1 MPQKTNLNVAPYYD
15 DFSQDKNFYKVLFR
29 PGYSIQAR
37 ELTQL
42 QSILQNQIES
52 FGKYAFKQGELVI
65 PGEVGI
71 NTKLPYV
78 KLSSV
83 SEIPTNVNGKIVYKK
98 YDITQLKG
106 LVLKGNTS
114 GVTATVID
122 ANIAIETAS
131 DVLYVNY
138 TNSGDASNEVN
149 FRQGETVEVVDGV
162 NTPLMV
168 VGTDGSV
175 LPTSI
180 SITDPDT
187 GVSST
192 LESPAMGYAS
202 AVKVEEGIYFV
213 NGYFVRNSEQLL
225 IVDGYYNKPSAKVGF
240 KITESIVTAEEDSS
254 LYDNAIGSSNYS
266 APGANRLKIVLDL
279 VKYNLN
285 STTDKNFIQILTVKN
300 GSVQSQI
307 TQTDYN
313 LIEQT
318 LARRTYDESGDYI
331 VEDFSLDVREYY
343 QNEGNLG
350 VYPLDDFGKVNGL
363 TVDDAKGKL
372 LASVSSGKAYVKGFE
387 IVNKETKYLPVSKAR
402 ETLDRSDIRLK
413 TSGLPTY
420 RITNTYGSTP
430 LNADGGDLTAYP
442 NVFLSSVFNDG
453 SIGLNGT
460 EGSNDSKQTVSRR
473 GSFFDQNKG
482 IKTVYVEK
490 ESDINLSTLNG
501 AASGVGTFT
510 NNGAADSNRTAGTYT
525 NVASTTA
532 QNGTGATFNVVV
544 AADGTPTVTLNT
556 AGTGYAAT
564 DTLSIS
570 DGLLGA
576 GGGAVVAVTVSTIS
590 GVDATDTFD
599 ERLTALS
606 TLYWVQGRN
615 VSGVPNTISSINVIG
630 YSEVTRPELDDPSG
644 SAATYLELTLEG
656 DKNLLDKFFTEYDSE
671 NSSDNGNRE
680 LYRTKVDGEND
691 ENRFGLIRDYNETVT
706 PVVGIAKPSNFTLVD
721 RGTGFSTD
729 TDIVLSK
736 GKKNDGTAVYNSI
749 FGLSYFDPQFFTK
762 ILLDDSIEGTGGF
775 VSGKYI
781 YGITSGAYGVV
792 EGSSTGSF
800 SKNKTLMVKTLFGT
814 FKSGEIIRDEDNNS
828 VRIAK
833 DNTISHFI
841 INFKGVGYES
851 TGCTLKI
858 DGIDYDSSKIGLNIS
873 TGKKVLQASIV
884 SREFVNIEYSKPPV
898 VLVNQKTGN
907 AEPSKV
913 AKITPVLVR
922 NSVTTYTPQNVKSF
936 YSEFGSGNSNVFT
949 SDIEIN
955 NEKYSEVI
963 SVTDFTFSG
972 IKGNKFIEC
981 NGFGGDTTKTLHQ
994 GDIVQFS
1001 DTTDTIVRC
1010 IVQYATQPSG
1020 VLKSRIYF
1028 DRALPENVSNTSVV
1042 RIRPAIQNFNQG
1054 TLLYKTGTKEVSS
1067 IVASSEDSKIIHYIR
1082 RDFVSTGSSSGGSIT
1097 FTAQLPFGTQRF
1109 VSFDESNFLITILD
1123 KGSATS
1129 IEKGDLIYIT
1139 ADQVNISASTD
1150 AASGLTSGS
1159 VVLSLPQTFFGGDA
1173 SNYTAFPKLK
1183 LSATLEV
1190 TKAKPRLKT
1199 AKLNTR
1205 IVIQSPGDRVIPFR
1219 GKNYDTQ
1226 SVETFTYADA
1236 FKLRYVYEGSTQD
1249 APTVDAAGNL
1259 VSGTD
1264 VSNRYTFDNG
1274 QRDTVYDVSR
1284 IILKPGFEAPVGQ
1297 LLIAFDYFDHTTG
1310 DFCTVDSYL
1319 HEAGV
1324 GADEIPT
1331 YNSPALG
1338 KVSLGDVLDFRPK
1351 VDNDA
1356 IISGYQDTSLLGST
1370 NSRSFAGGGGIVSS
1384 TPAPDSNLEYTFSFS
1399 QTQYLSRIDGVFLNK
1414 KGEFIVNEG
1423 NSSLNPTKPDQIE
1436 DAIAL
1441 YYMYIPAFTQTS
1453 KDVRI
1458 VPVDHKRYTMRD
1470 IGKLEKRIERLEYY
1484 TTLSI
1489 LEQQALN
1496 MQVFDGN
1503 GNNRFKS
1510 GFIVDN
1516 FETHKIGSLQSI
1528 DYKCSIDTQQ
1538 SVMRPQSKEDSF
1550 KLEEVN
1556 TRDDQRISAGYTN
1569 NTERLSLPFTEL
1581 KILGNDFATKTI
1593 NPNPFVVLQYAGDS
1607 FVGPNVDA
1615 WYDTSVA
1622 PLVTDNNTNLYSIFL
1637 AKDNLKDA
1645 FSSLYN
1651 SYKVNWLGANRSFF
1665 NIESFGDT
1673 NSDVSGSNVTSAS
1686 VSSSSNVSPDNNEIG
1701 KGISTKG
1708 VGSNVVST
1716 SLSFFARSIPVNYVI
1731 NRLKPNTTIYPFMEG
1746 QDISRWVNADS
1757 KYTGIAANSLSSF
1770 NTPIITDEN
1779 GNASGI
1785 LLIPAGNPPREN
1797 SVWTGD
1803 ADNLDY
1809 DTSASEIRF
1818 TTGVKTIRFTSSS
1831 TDASKDTVDTYAEVK
1846 YYATGILPENPSSI
1860 VSTSPAFFKAN
1871 EGTQVTDSNTENP
1884 VKPNPLAQT
1893 FTVEG
1898 FDGGVFGT
1906 SVDLFFSTKSSNI
1919 PIRVYLTDIQNGKPG
1934 KNIIPGTQKVINP
1947 DTYLRV
1953 LASDTLTVTR
1963 GENVTGQSSNASGP
1977 ISRVFDKNNIELVAS
1992 TTGIFSL
1999 TNDQIYTL
2007 VLDNHTGTSFKQDE
2021 TLTIPSIVS
2030 SNNANNTS
2038 LSLKIV
2044 KDSGRVTGLTVN
2056 STGVSYDSAIITLE
2070 SPQLPGGGGA
2080 TATVRVSNGKVYH
2093 SDIILSGSEYTEPPA
2108 VIIRGTGTGN
2118 SGAAIESSITIDTP
2132 AVRMGIATDQTG
2144 VTNST
2149 VSTNFKFDYPVYLQN
2164 DTEYALVLETDSI
2177 DYLVWASKLG
2187 ETEVATSTTVTT
2199 QPALGS
2205 LFKSQNTNSWTEDL
2219 FEDLKFTLHRAEFD
2233 ISRTAS
2239 VLLTNED
2246 LGYELLDTS
2255 SVETNTNSESSAT
2268 STLFKNNRS
2277 IIKINHFN
2285 NGFSNVGESYV
2296 FFKGG
2301 LDVGGISST
2310 ELNDTLYQVTN
2321 VGVDSYNI
2329 TSVNKATTSAFGGGS
2344 SLYASYNRKFEKI
2357 YASVP
2362 SLSFAQTKI
2371 NSSVKTTNIAPVDDN
2386 VGTFTTY
2393 SQTSDYE
2400 KTFLN
2405 EDFFFINQKVLAS
2418 RVNESINSIDRSL
2431 TYKVDLSSTVSYLSP
2446 LVDISKASI
2455 KTISNRIEN
2464 AGGQEDRFGRRDQ
2477 ILEFFPTWNFTVT
2490 NGTGTAITANQRIT
2504 GLTTNASG
2512 TILKVDGST
2521 LIVRVD
2527 TVNTFVQGE
2536 GLKFGTTTVLN
2547 PDSTGANAGVPK
2559 VTVTASE
2566 GNVTEVV
2573 PVIPN
2578 ISSPQS
2584 TIFVRDGSQ
2593 LNENYDNKIS
2603 GTVVLWNQNNKI
2615 LTVINDK
2622 KPINNDYTSNNSVGD
2637 YSRVAVGTSPAQVSD
2652 IIRVGDI
2659 IGWTGQTAGEEN
2671 YVMVS
2676 KITYEN
2682 GIDFVSDSQSK
2693 GTSTIASY
2701 VTKEVSIENPAT
2713 GIDVRLTANTVDVK
2727 NIEVLYRIKKS
2738 SSEDNFEDIEWVYF
2752 NDTGLPDVD
2761 VIATAENSISGIT
2774 EKQSSYQE
2782 LTYSVEDLSEYSSFA
2797 IKVVMKTTN
2806 PAFAPKI
2813 QDLRAVA
2820 SY

>member
-1 MPQKTNLNVAPYYD
+1 MPQKTNLNVTPYYD
-15 DFSQDKNFYKVLFR
+15 DFSQTKNFYKVLFR

-42 QSILQNQIES
+42 QSVLQNQIES

-83 SEIPTNVNGKIVYKK
+83 SEIPINVDGKIVYKK
-98 YDITQLKG
+98 YDITQLRG
-106 LVLKGNTS
+106 LVLRGNTS

-122 ANIAIETAS
+122 ANVATDTAS

-138 TNSGDASNEVN
+138 TNSGDASNEVT
-149 FRQGETVEVVDGV
+149 FRQGETLEVVDGV

-187 GVSST
+187 GASST
-192 LESPAMGYAS
+192 LESTAMGFAS

-213 NGYFVRNSEQLL
+213 NGYFVRNAEQLL
-225 IVDGYYNKPSAKVGF
+225 IIDPYYNKPSAKVGF
-240 KITESIVTAEEDSS
+240 KIIESVVTAEEDNS
-254 LYDNAIGSSNYS
+254 LYDNAIGSSNFS
-266 APGANRLKIVLDL
+266 APGANRLSITLDL
-279 VKYNLN
+279 VKYNLDV
-285 STTDKNFIQILTVKN
+285 STDKNFIQILTVRK
-300 GSVQSQI
+300 GAVQSQI
-307 TQTDYN
+307 VQTDYN
-313 LIEQT
+313 LLEQT
-318 LARRTYDESGDYI
+318 LARRTYDESGDYV

-343 QNEGNLG
+343 QEDGNLG
-350 VYPLDDFGKVNGL
+350 VYGQDEFGLVNGL
-363 TVDDAKGKL
+363 SVSDAKDKL
-372 LASVSSGKAYVKGFE
+372 IASVSSGKAYVKGFE

-402 ETLDRSDIRLK
+402 ETLDREDIRKK
-413 TSGLPTY
+413 TTGLPTY

-453 SIGLNGT
+453 SVGLNGS
-460 EGSNDSKQTVSRR
+460 EADNDSKQTTSRR
-473 GSFFDQNKG
+473 GHFFDQNQG
-482 IKTVYVEK
+482 IKTVYVQK
-490 ESDINLSTLNG
+490 EPNINLSTLNG
-501 AASGVGTFT
+501 ASSGVGTFA
-510 NNGAADSNRTAGTYT
+510 NNGVADSSRTAGTYT
-525 NVASTTA
+525 NVTTTTA
-532 QNGTGATFNVVV
+532 QNGTGATFDIVV
-544 AADGTPTVTLNT
+544 AADGTPTITLNQ
-556 AGTGYAAT
+556 AGTGYAST
-564 DTLSIS
+564 DTLSII
-570 DGLLGA
+570 DGNLGG
-576 GGGAVVAVTVSTIS
+576 GGGADITITVSTIS

-615 VSGVPNTISSINVIG
+615 VSGVPNTISPIDVIA
-630 YSEVTRPELDDPSG
+630 YSEVSRPELDDPASTPE
-644 SAATYLELTLEG
+644 TYLELTLAG
-656 DKNLLDKFFTEYDSE
+656 DKNLLDKFFTEYDAE
-671 NSSDNGNRE
+671 NSGDNGIRE
-680 LYRTKVDGEND
+680 LFRTKVDGEND
-691 ENRFGLIRDYNETVT
+691 QNRFGIIRDYNETIT
-706 PVVGIAKPSNFTLVD
+706 PVIGIAKPSNFTLVEK
-721 RGTGFSTD
+721 GTGFNTD
-729 TDIVLSK
+729 TDIILSK
-736 GKKNDGTAVYNSI
+736 GKLSDGTSVYNSI

-762 ILLDDSIEGTGGF
+762 LLLDDSTETTGGF
-775 VSGKYI
+775 TPGQYV
-781 YGITSGAYGVV
+781 YGVTSGAYGVV

-800 SKNKTLMVKTLFGT
+800 SKNKVLMVKTLFGT
-814 FKSGEIIRDEDNNS
+814 FKSGEIIRDENNNS
-828 VRIAK
+828 VRIAQ

-841 INFKGVGYES
+841 VTFQGVGYES
-851 TGCTLKI
+851 TGCSLKI
-858 DGIDYDSSKIGLNIS
+858 DGVDYDSSKIELDIS
-873 TGKKVLQASIV
+873 TSKKVLQANII
-884 SREFVNIEYSKPPV
+884 SREFVNVEYSKPPT
-898 VLVNQKTGN
+898 VLVNQKAGN
-907 AEPSKV
+907 AAPSKA

-922 NSVTTYTPQNVKSF
+922 NAVTTFTPQNVKSF
-936 YSEFGSGNSNVFT
+936 YAEFGSGNSNVFT

-955 NEKYSEVI
+955 NDQYVESI
-963 SVTDFTFSG
+963 PVTNFTFG
-972 IKGNKFIEC
+972 GEKGNKFIEC
-981 NGFGGDTTKTLHQ
+981 NGFGGDSTRVLQQ

-1001 DTTDTIVRC
+1001 DTDENIVRC
-1010 IVQYATQPSG
+1010 IVQYPTKPSG

-1028 DRALPENVSNTSVV
+1028 DRALPQNVSNTSVV
-1042 RIRPAIQNFNQG
+1042 RIRPNIKNFNQG
-1054 TLLYKTGTKEVSS
+1054 TLLYKTGTKQVSS
-1067 IVASSEDSKIIHYIR
+1067 IVATSEDSKITHYVR

-1109 VSFDESNFLITILD
+1109 VSFSESNFLVTILE

-1129 IEKGDLIYIT
+1129 IEKGDIIYLT
-1139 ADQVNISASTD
+1139 SDQVSISASTD

-1173 SNYTAFPKLK
+1173 SNYTEFPKLK

-1190 TKAKPRLKT
+1190 SKAKPRLKT

-1205 IVIQSPGDRVIPFR
+1205 IVIESPGDRVIPFR

-1236 FKLRYVYEGSTQD
+1236 FKLRYVYEGTTQD
-1249 APTVDAAGNL
+1249 PPTVDAGGNL

-1264 VSNRYTFDNG
+1264 VTNRYTFDDG

-1284 IILKPGFEAPVGQ
+1284 IILKPGFDAPVGQ

-1324 GADEIPT
+1324 GADEIPS

-1356 IISGYQDTSLLGST
+1356 IISGYQDSSLLGSVNT
-1370 NSRSFAGGGGIVSS
+1370 RSFAGGGGIVSS
-1384 TPAPDSNLEYTFSFS
+1384 TPAPDSNLEFTFSFS
-1399 QTQYLSRIDGVFLNK
+1399 QTQYLSRIDGLFLDK
-1414 KGEFIVNEG
+1414 KGKFYVKEG
-1423 NSSLNPTKPDQIE
+1423 NSSLNPTRPESIE
-1436 DAIAL
+1436 DSIAL
-1441 YYMYIPAFTQTS
+1441 YYMYIPAFTQSS

-1496 MQVFDGN
+1496 MQVIDGN

-1516 FETHKIGSLQSI
+1516 YETHKIGNLKSI
-1528 DYKCSIDTQQ
+1528 DYKCSVDTQQ

-1550 KLEEVN
+1550 MLEEIN
-1556 TRDDQRISAGYTN
+1556 TRNDQRTSAGYVRNGDRVT
-1569 NTERLSLPFTEL
+1569 LPFTEL
-1581 KILGNDFATKTI
+1581 EMVKNEFATKTI

-1607 FVGPNVDA
+1607 FIGPNVDS
-1615 WYDTSVA
+1615 WYDTSVE
-1622 PLVTDNNTNLYSIFL
+1622 PLVTDNNTNLYSIFI
-1637 AKDNLKDA
+1637 AKDNIKDA

-1665 NIESFGDT
+1665 NIESFADT
-1673 NSDVSGSNVTSAS
+1673 NSDLSGSNVTSAS

-1708 VGSNVVST
+1708 VGSNVVAT
-1716 SLSFFARSIPVNYVI
+1716 SLSFFARSIPLKFVI
-1731 NRLKPNTTIYPFMEG
+1731 NRLKPNTTVYPFMEG
-1746 QDISRWVNADS
+1746 QDISRWVNSDS
-1757 KYTGIAANSLSSF
+1757 KYTGIAGNSLSSF
-1770 NTPIITDEN
+1770 NTPIKTDAN

-1785 LLIPAGNPPREN
+1785 ILVPAGQPPREN
-1797 SVWTGD
+1797 SVWGGS
-1803 ADNLDY
+1803 AENLDY
-1809 DTSASEIRF
+1809 DTDSVEVRF
-1818 TTGVKTIRFTSSS
+1818 TTGVKTIRFTSSK
-1831 TDASKDTVDTYAEVK
+1831 TDAPKEDVETYAEVK
-1846 YYATGILPENPSSI
+1846 FYATGLLPENPASI
-1860 VSTSPAFFKAN
+1860 VSTAPAFFKAN
-1871 EGTQVTDSNTENP
+1871 EGTQTTDSNTENP
-1884 VKPNPLAQT
+1884 IKPNPLAQT
-1893 FTVEG
+1893 FTVDG
-1898 FDGGVFGT
+1898 FDGGIFAT
-1906 SVDLFFSTKSSNI
+1906 SVDLFFSTKSENI

-1934 KNIIPGTQKVINP
+1934 KNILPGTQKVLNP

-1953 LASDTLTVTR
+1953 LASDTLEVTK
-1963 GENVTGQSSNASGP
+1963 GEKVTGQSSNASGP
-1977 ISRVFDKNNIELVAS
+1977 ISKVFDKNNIELTPTS
-1992 TTGIFSL
+1992 TGVFSL
-1999 TNDQIYTL
+1999 SNDQVFTL

-2021 TLTIPSIVS
+2021 TLTIPSVTAA
-2030 SNNANNTS
+2030 NNANNTS

-2044 KDSGRVTGLTVN
+2044 KDSGRVTGLTVKD
-2056 STGVSYDSAIITLE
+2056 TGTSYNSAIITLE

-2093 SDIILSGSEYTEPPA
+2093 SDIVLSGSEYTEPPA

-2118 SGAAIESSITIDTP
+2118 SGAVIESSITIDTP
-2132 AVRMGIATDQTG
+2132 AVRMGISIDQDGT
-2144 VTNST
+2144 TNST
-2149 VSTNFKFDYPVYLQN
+2149 VPTNFKFDYPVYLQN

-2177 DYLVWASKLG
+2177 DYKVWASKLS
-2187 ETEVATSTTVTT
+2187 ETDVATSKTVAA

-2219 FEDLKFTLHRAEFD
+2219 FEDLKFTLHRAKFD
-2233 ISRTAS
+2233 VSRTAEL
-2239 VLLTNED
+2239 LLTNED
-2246 LGYELLDTS
+2246 LGYELLD
-2255 SVETNTNSESSAT
+2255 VNPIETNSNSQSGAT
-2268 STLFKNNRS
+2268 SNLFKNNRS
-2277 IIKINHFN
+2277 VIKVNHFN
-2285 NGFSNVGESYV
+2285 NGFSADGESYV

-2301 LDVGGISST
+2301 LDVGGIVKS

-2321 VGVDSYNI
+2321 VGIDSYNI
-2329 TSVNKATTSAFGGGS
+2329 ISVNKATSSAFGGGS
-2344 SLYASYNRKFEKI
+2344 SLFASYNRKFEKLHAI
-2357 YASVP
+2357 VP
-2362 SLSFAQTKI
+2362 TLEFADTKI
-2371 NSSVKTTNIAPVDDN
+2371 ESFVKTTNIKPIDDN
-2386 VGTFTTY
+2386 VGTFATY
-2393 SQTSDYE
+2393 SQPDYE

-2418 RVNESINSIDRSL
+2418 RVNESLNNVDRSL
-2431 TYKVDLSSTVSYLSP
+2431 TYKIMISSEQDTLSP
-2446 LVDISKASI
+2446 LVDLSRASL

-2464 AGGQEDRFGRRDQ
+2464 AEGKESRYGRRDQ
-2477 ILEFFPTWNFTVT
+2477 VLEFFPVWSFVVT
-2490 NGTGTAITANQRIT
+2490 NTSGVAITENQRVS

-2536 GLKFGTTTVLN
+2536 GLKFADSALN
-2547 PDSTGANAGVPK
+2547 PDTSGANAGIPK
-2559 VTVTASE
+2559 VTVTPSQ

-2578 ISSPQS
+2578 ESSPQS
-2584 TIFVRDGSQ
+2584 TVFVRDASQ

-2615 LTVINDK
+2615 LTIINNK
-2622 KPINNDYTSNNSVGD
+2622 KPLGDDYTSASGSGQF
-2637 YSRVAVGTSPAQVSD
+2637 SRVAVGVSPAQESD

-2659 IGWTGQTAGEEN
+2659 IGWTNQTAGEEN
-2671 YVMVS
+2671 YLMVS
-2676 KITYEN
+2676 NVSYTD
-2682 GIDFVSDSQSK
+2682 GIDFVSDIQSK
-2693 GTSTIASY
+2693 GTSSAASY
-2701 VTKEVSIENPAT
+2701 VTKEVSITNPAT
-2713 GIDVRLTANTVDVK
+2713 GIDVRMTANTVDIE
-2727 NIEVLYRIKKS
+2727 NIEVLYRVKKS
-2738 SSEDNFEDIEWVYF
+2738 SSEDNFEDLEWVYF
-2752 NDTGLPDVD
+2752 NETGLPDVD
-2761 VIATAENSISGIT
+2761 LIATAENSISGIT
-2774 EKQSSYQE
+2774 EKQEEYQE
-2782 LTYSVEDLSEYSSFA
+2782 LSYSVDNLPEFSSFA
-2797 IKVVMKTTN
+2797 VKVVMKTSN
-2806 PAFAPKI
+2806 PAFVPKV